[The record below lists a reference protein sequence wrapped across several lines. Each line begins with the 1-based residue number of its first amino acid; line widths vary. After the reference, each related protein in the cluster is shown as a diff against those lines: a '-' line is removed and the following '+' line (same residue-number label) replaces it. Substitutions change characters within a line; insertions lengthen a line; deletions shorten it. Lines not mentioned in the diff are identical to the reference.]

1 MNLKDFNDE
10 ELKNM
15 KEHILLRIV
24 IDGYYFNNQHLNA
37 LQVIAPYIGI
47 TYQSINNYSN
57 GKGFLGVE
65 KWLKLYELTKNKLII
80 RWFILKFEN
89 VGGKWK

>member
-1 MNLKDFNDE
+1 MSFKDFDDK
-10 ELKNM
+10 ELKEI

-24 IDGYYFNNQHLNA
+24 IDCYYLENQHLNA
-37 LQVIAPYIGI
+37 LQVIAPHLDI

-65 KWLKLYELTKNKLII
+65 KWLKLFRK
-80 RWFILKFEN
+80 
-89 VGGKWK
+89 